1 MNNITGLV
9 IVGLALGLL
18 IGGGITWYLVQD
30 FANNAVV
37 EAELHFNNLL
47 ETEKS
52 KFNEE
57 LTSLENTK
65 EGLESTLTT
74 TQGKVDSLNTTI
86 ENRGKELK
94 KIKRKYNEKISS
106 IDGMSHNELTEFFA
120 KRYGN

>member
-9 IVGLALGLL
+9 IVGLVLGLL
-18 IGGGITWYLVQD
+18 VGGGITWYLVQD

-37 EAELHFNNLL
+37 EAELHFNDLL
-47 ETEKS
+47 ETEKG

-57 LTSLENTK
+57 LVSLENTK
-65 EGLESTLTT
+65 EGLESTLAT

>member
-37 EAELHFNNLL
+37 EAELRFNDLL

-57 LTSLENTK
+57 LTSLGNTK
-65 EGLESTLTT
+65 EDLESTLTA

-94 KIKRKYNEKISS
+94 RIKRKYNEKISS

>member
-9 IVGLALGLL
+9 IVGLVLGLL
-18 IGGGITWYLVQD
+18 VGGGITWYLVQD

-37 EAELHFNNLL
+37 EAELHFNDLL
-47 ETEKS
+47 ETEKG

-57 LTSLENTK
+57 LASLENTK
-65 EGLESTLTT
+65 EGLELTLTT

-86 ENRGKELK
+86 KNRGKELK

-120 KRYGN
+120 NRYGN

>member
-9 IVGLALGLL
+9 IVGLVLGLL
-18 IGGGITWYLVQD
+18 VGGGITWYLVQD

-37 EAELHFNNLL
+37 EAELYFNDLL
-47 ETEKS
+47 ETEKG

-57 LTSLENTK
+57 LASFENTK
-65 EGLESTLTT
+65 EDLESTLIA